1 MGFNRPFNKLPSSDN
16 VETGFVISFTKFP
29 EIEEDFYL
37 NLKKVVSKISSSKKT
52 KAVSSLIDKK
62 VLTLGYGL
70 TNLSDSTIPTYG
82 MNHWDNNTL
91 RNIVLDISKIIPAN
105 YHDEFISN
113 LNIISQQIEVIKTNE
128 SMLTSTSTEQ
138 INMAKESITS
148 KYKDLLINIDWFL
161 AIDLYY
167 YQYLKF
173 LTKRTLLQNK
183 GKVFMHVNEILHTT
197 LKKIIL
203 GYSTKNDLSFKEIKT
218 IQILIDYLMV
228 TQYTNNPPQ
237 ETLNTILKA
246 TISMASDKQVEELDE
261 LIGKIKELKPTRF
274 HRLEDITYIL
284 ADAKIINITPNA
296 FNKLLSDTFGTKYF
310 NFNHTLDGLVA
321 YFISIL
327 YTSELFHIRQIPSR
341 DEIERLEELVLNAKG
356 NTIIKPF

>member
-16 VETGFVISFTKFP
+16 VETGFVISFAKFP
-29 EIEEDFYL
+29 EIEEEFYL

-82 MNHWDNNTL
+82 MNHWDNNIL

-138 INMAKESITS
+138 INMAKDSITS

-197 LKKIIL
+197 IKKIIL

>member
-1 MGFNRPFNKLPSSDN
+1 MAFNRPFNKLPSSDN
-16 VETGFVISFTKFP
+16 VETGFIISFAKFP
-29 EIEEDFYL
+29 EIEEEFYL
-37 NLKKVVSKISSSKKT
+37 NLKKVISKISSSKKT
-52 KAVSSLIDKK
+52 KAVSGLVHKK

-70 TNLSDSTIPTYG
+70 TNLTDSTIPTYG
-82 MNHWDNNTL
+82 MNHWDGITL

-105 YHDEFISN
+105 YQEDFISN
-113 LNIISQQIEVIKTNE
+113 LNIISQQVEIIKTNE

-138 INMAKESITS
+138 INMAKESITD
-148 KYKDLLINIDWFL
+148 KYKDLLMNIDWFL

-167 YQYLKF
+167 YQYLRF
-173 LTKRTLLQNK
+173 LAKRTLLQNK
-183 GKVFMHVNEILHTT
+183 GKVFMHVNEILHSTI
-197 LKKIIL
+197 KKIIL
-203 GYSTKNDLSFKEIKT
+203 GYSTKSDLTFKEVKT

-246 TISMASDKQVEELDE
+246 TIAITPEKQIDELDE
-261 LIGKIKELKPTRF
+261 LIGKIKELKPTKF

-284 ADAKIINITPNA
+284 AEAKIINITPNA
-296 FNKLLSDTFGTKYF
+296 FNKLLSDSFGTKYF
-310 NFNHTLDGLVA
+310 NFNHTLDGIIA
-321 YFISIL
+321 YFVSLL
-327 YTSELFHIRQIPSR
+327 YTSELFHIRQVPSR